1 MSGGLNLCNL
11 KTEIAVKKQ
20 QEKSKIYKKCDR
32 AFFNGL
38 NNFMVPGLSK
48 SLSIDFE
55 LCQTITLVR
64 CRLARGQ
71 NRFRCALFLQ
81 WQQSRGSGNC

>member
-1 MSGGLNLCNL
+1 MIEL
-11 KTEIAVKKQ
+11 
-20 QEKSKIYKKCDR
+20 
-32 AFFNGL
+32 FFNGL

-71 NRFRCALFLQ
+71 IDSDVLCFFNDSKVEVLETARNSLIKASAKILA
-81 WQQSRGSGNC
+81 